1 MAVINS
7 IISESNFEL
16 VRTRIATILVD
27 EYAEQRILNQAAL
40 DAELAKP
47 IIDQDPVL
55 IASLELNLSALPTK
69 VWEERFKRPQP
80 KEYIDEPVV
89 NVIFTNAPLNE
100 NQTVSTQIGDD
111 TFVIEVYTGI
121 KEPPEETPVYD
132 GDSKASIRLQRCL
145 AISRAILMNPQYQ
158 TLGFSLGIFIG
169 KVSANN
175 IQIGQPDDGADNG
188 NNLIRGKFDL
198 IVKIGEEVEQIT
210 GVALTLNETTVK
222 LYDEEKGYFWTN
234 ESN

>member
-1 MAVINS
+1 MAVINN

-16 VRTRIATILVD
+16 VRTRIATILAD
-27 EYAEQRILNQAAL
+27 EYAAQRILNQDAL

-47 IIDQDPVL
+47 TPDPDIVV
-55 IASLELNLSALPTK
+55 SLELNLSALPTK
-69 VWEERFKRPQP
+69 VWEERFTRPQQ

-89 NVIFTNAPLNE
+89 NVIFTNATLNE

-111 TFVIEVYTGI
+111 TFVIEIYAGNP
-121 KEPPEETPVYD
+121 EPSEETPVYN
-132 GDSKASIRLQRCL
+132 GDSKAAIKLQRCL
-145 AISRAILMNPQYQ
+145 AISRAILMNPNYQ
-158 TLGFSLGIFIG
+158 QLGFSEFFIG
-169 KVSANN
+169 KISANN

-198 IVKIGEEVEQIT
+198 TVKIAEGVEQIT
-210 GVALTLNETTVK
+210 GVALALNETTVK
-222 LYDEEKGYFWTN
+222 LYDTEKGYYWTN